1 MTGHP
6 SVRGWFAA
14 LVLAAALLA
23 LPIPDVVV
31 ERYFSR
37 GAYPWIQAMVTT
49 VTNQLPIAAADI
61 LISTVLL
68 FVLVRLILLV
78 RTWRE
83 QGAATALWE
92 GTRRL
97 VRAASVAAIV
107 FAVFWGLNY
116 RRIPLAQS
124 LAPPPP
130 PSVDVLVEVIAE
142 ANARAARLRGS
153 IGEPHPTY
161 EELAEMLRGPMRQV
175 LGDLGRST
183 MFTPGRP
190 RSSVV
195 LTPYFSR
202 AGITGMLDPFA
213 LESIVH
219 PDLVPAERAFVLA
232 HEWAH
237 LAGQADEAEA
247 SAIGWFA
254 CMRAG
259 GAAAYSASLYLILE
273 AAGDLPRQARDRAY
287 ANLDDG
293 VRADLVAIGERI
305 RAQQNPQVQ
314 RAAFRVYNEYL
325 RANRVEDGTASYGR
339 ALSLILSPSI
349 RGAVTPG

>member
-1 MTGHP
+1 
-6 SVRGWFAA
+6 
-14 LVLAAALLA
+14 
-23 LPIPDVVV
+23 
-31 ERYFSR
+31 
-37 GAYPWIQAMVTT
+37 
-49 VTNQLPIAAADI
+49 
-61 LISTVLL
+61 
-68 FVLVRLILLV
+68 
-78 RTWRE
+78 
-83 QGAATALWE
+83 
-92 GTRRL
+92 
-97 VRAASVAAIV
+97 
-107 FAVFWGLNY
+107 
-116 RRIPLAQS
+116 
-124 LAPPPP
+124 
-130 PSVDVLVEVIAE
+130 
-142 ANARAARLRGS
+142 
-153 IGEPHPTY
+153 
-161 EELAEMLRGPMRQV
+161 MLRGPMRQV